1 MKSAAL
7 GRQSFLQGFTQ
18 AGLFG
23 WAKMPG
29 GAERVFEEAAD
40 LEQSEFAELLLPI
53 ARLAET
59 TPKAD
64 TDDLSEFAP
73 SLAKR
78 DFSESLVV
86 VPDADGK
93 LLTVKLGKL
102 APGEAGVTFDALRAA
117 LDAYGK

>member
-1 MKSAAL
+1 MKSAAIGL
-7 GRQSFLQGFTQ
+7 QSFLQGFTQ

-23 WAKMPG
+23 WAKMSG
-29 GAERVFEEAAD
+29 GAECIFEETTN
-40 LEQSEFAELLLPI
+40 LEESEFAELLLPI
-53 ARLAET
+53 AQLAEGA
-59 TPKAD
+59 PMAD
-64 TDDLSEFAP
+64 THGQPESSSSVRKPDLSHA
-73 SLAKR
+73 
-78 DFSESLVV
+78 LVV